1 MRTQYLLTLVYVLL
15 LRGRRSCLQRWVTW
29 DEAVP
34 AVISPALY
42 VGLCRPWVLVSEAW
56 RKRDGC
62 SQALQK
68 KIQLSRNQRATNV
81 SSTDEQK
88 QKGFQKLHTRY
99 WETRLDPIRT
109 WLFQP
114 RHWET
119 HLDPIRTWLFRPCS
133 PHPGVFFSQYH
144 RMIRVY
150 SRQTETLNCRLTF
163 SSVRQLTWVIS
174 WYSGQKTWK
183 FKM

>member
-1 MRTQYLLTLVYVLL
+1 MNCVRRMRTQYLLTLVYVLL
-15 LRGRRSCLQRWVTW
+15 LQGRCSSLQRWVTW

-81 SSTDEQK
+81 SGTDEQK
-88 QKGFQKLHTRY
+88 QKGCQKLHTRH
-99 WETRLDPIRT
+99 WETR
-109 WLFQP
+109 
-114 RHWET
+114 
-119 HLDPIRTWLFRPCS
+119 LDPIRTWLFRPCS

-163 SSVRQLTWVIS
+163 FSVRQLTWVIS